1 MAQNGGE
8 EGEHG
13 GEEMEVNG
21 DFIRREKQ
29 LGKGRKAEYGK

>member
-8 EGEHG
+8 VGEDG
-13 GEEMEVNG
+13 SEEMEVNG
-21 DFIRREKQ
+21 DLIRREKQ